1 MLKYN
6 FIISLLSLIFYGLL
20 IGTIESGV
28 STTKIIITLLIWIS
42 FGFSFLFFVQKHRTI
57 KEYLPSYAFNIY
69 IALIIWNG
77 INIVRGFFSDEGTIT
92 TLLGNPYTSLALLV
106 PFALVFG
113 VDKMNLRIINR
124 FFIFLISIGIPVL
137 AISVIL
143 DYSEERV
150 NIITSLAS
158 FAGYAVFL
166 VTTLSFQRL
175 INRYWITVASVLI
188 FIKTGLVVGSRA
200 TVMRIGLLY
209 LSLVAIYGYRKLN
222 LKWIPTVSILTL
234 LIPFYAL
241 LMSSGGESFF
251 QTSLATVR
259 NLFSTSSQSIV
270 EKADTRTF
278 LYTEVFD
285 DLLNNNE
292 ILVGK
297 GSNGTYNSPYFR
309 ATRQDNDQ
317 RLTVEVGVLA
327 IFLKGGLIAV
337 ILNLA
342 LFFIAI
348 YLAFYKSNN
357 DYVMG
362 IGFMLLVHTLI
373 LFVENLVSYSMYN
386 FAIWFFTGVCLSRPL
401 RIMNNQEIRW
411 LLNAKIKKLTNS
423 HLKTP

>member
-1 MLKYN
+1 MFKYK

-20 IGTIESGV
+20 IETIESGV
-28 STTKIIITLLIWIS
+28 SITKIIITLLIWIS
-42 FGFSFLFFVQKHRTI
+42 FGFSFLFFIQKHRMI

-124 FFIFLISIGIPVL
+124 FFIFLISIGIPAL

-143 DYSEERV
+143 NYSEERV

-175 INRYWITVASVLI
+175 INRYWITVASVFI
-188 FIKTGLVVGSRA
+188 FITTGLVVGSRA
-200 TVMRIGLLY
+200 TIMRIGLLY

-222 LKWIPTVSILTL
+222 LKWIPTIAILTL

-251 QTSLATVR
+251 QTSLAAVR

-297 GSNGTYNSPYFR
+297 GSNGTYDSPYFR

-362 IGFMLLVHTLI
+362 VGFMLLVHTLI
-373 LFVENLVSYSMYN
+373 LFVENLVSYSTYN

-401 RIMNNQEIRW
+401 RIMNNEEIRW
-411 LLNAKIKKLTNS
+411 LLNAKIKKLTS
-423 HLKTP
+423 QYLKTP